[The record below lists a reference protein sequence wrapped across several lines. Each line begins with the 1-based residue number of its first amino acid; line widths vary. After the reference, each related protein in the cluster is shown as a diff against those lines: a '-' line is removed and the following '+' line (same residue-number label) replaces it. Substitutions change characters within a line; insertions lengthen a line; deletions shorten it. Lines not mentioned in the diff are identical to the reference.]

1 MHDHWICAD
10 GILAHAVTWDP
21 PAHPFGVA
29 PGPIRARGDAKQPDP
44 LLLLHGLG
52 ANTITWEPVAGAL
65 AERTGASVTAID
77 LPGFGRTPIRECGGT
92 VGRGGRLVISLLEE
106 TGPAVLVGNSMGGAI
121 SVGVAARRPDLVR
134 GLVLVD
140 PAVPRVGSW
149 RDTWVVTMRFSPL
162 LVDWM
167 GRLVITARTRTLG
180 PQALVDANLDWSVS
194 DRNRVDPEIRRRL
207 IALASERHGQRDTV
221 MAYSHAARSLIRYL
235 WHHMP
240 ADLAAIECPTLIVHG
255 ALDRLVPLSSIK
267 ALAEKRPDFTL
278 EVLDDVA
285 HAPQLEAPDRFLD
298 VVVPWLT
305 APPDASAF
313 QDGASITSGDA
324 KTITPAAG

>member
-10 GILAHAVTWDP
+10 GILTHAVTWDP
-21 PAHPFGVA
+21 PAPNRFG
-29 PGPIRARGDAKQPDP
+29 ARDP

-77 LPGFGRTPIRECGGT
+77 FPGFGRTPLRDCGGT
-92 VGRGGRLVISLLEE
+92 VGRGGRLVISILEE
-106 TGPAVLVGNSMGGAI
+106 TGPAVLVGNSMGGSI

-140 PAVPRVGSW
+140 PAVPRIAGW

-162 LVDWM
+162 LVEWM
-167 GRLVITARTRTLG
+167 GRLVIAARIHALG
-180 PQALVDANLDWSVS
+180 AEGLVDANLDWSVS
-194 DRNRVDPEIRRRL
+194 DRSRVDPEIRRRL
-207 IALASERHGQRDTV
+207 IELAAQRQGQNQTV

-255 ALDRLVPLSSIK
+255 ALDRLVPLSSIV
-267 ALAEKRPDFTL
+267 ALVEKRPDFTL
-278 EVLDDVA
+278 EVLDDIA
-285 HAPQLEAPDRFLD
+285 HAPQLEAPDRFVD
-298 VVVPWLT
+298 VVAPWLS
-305 APPDASAF
+305 ALPRRLAS
-313 QDGASITSGDA
+313 QDGAMTTSGDA
-324 KTITPAAG
+324 ETITPAAG